1 MCKWLILLSALFVTH
16 LSAAPAWTWVDE
28 QGQVHYSDRPVPGAR
43 EIELSAAQGFS
54 ASPRAAPTPRSTQ
67 GSSNEGVRPAANYR
81 TFNVVSPTEQ
91 ETLWNIGAN
100 LTVRVELIPGLRA
113 GHWID
118 LVLDGQR
125 ANLNVRGLEFSVPNV
140 FRGTHSAAA
149 VIVDANGF
157 ELQRSPAVSFIVQQ
171 TSIQNPSSPQAPRA
185 RGNQSAN

>member
-1 MCKWLILLSALFVTH
+1 MCKWLILLSALSVTH
-16 LSAAPAWTWVDE
+16 SSAAPAWTWVDE

-43 EIELSAAQGFS
+43 EIELSGAQGFS
-54 ASPRAAPTPRSTQ
+54 ASPRTAPRSTQ
-67 GSSNEGVRPAANYR
+67 GSSNEDVRPAANYR
-81 TFNVVSPTEQ
+81 TFNIVSPTEQ

-100 LTVRVELIPGLRA
+100 LTMRLELMPVLRA

-171 TSIQNPSSPQAPRA
+171 TSIQNPSSPQAQRA